1 MRFKLKHLRENLVYK
16 DKMIEM
22 NDYMNTLIENTHTV
36 GETETFNGIVEFIQK
51 KKAVSKIDIMH
62 FLGWGRGVPW
72 TPYRR

>member
-1 MRFKLKHLRENLVYK
+1 MIKNTETKKKSNDARKHLRENLVYK

-51 KKAVSKIDIMH
+51 KKAVSKLISCI
-62 FLGWGRGVPW
+62 F
-72 TPYRR
+72 